1 MTRHSRELR
10 TWKYDKEYGFL
21 SFARNLSNKCGKE
34 LLDTAV
40 KAGLDAL
47 KAASKKLVHKA
58 AEVTAELIRDKITSK
73 FVKTKPVVDEN
84 SKNIEEIVIPPE
96 KKTRNISRISNK

>member
-1 MTRHSRELR
+1 M
-10 TWKYDKEYGFL
+10 

-47 KAASKKLVHKA
+47 KAASKKLAHKA
-58 AEVTAELIRDKITSK
+58 AEATAEFIGDKITYK
-73 FVKTKPVVDEN
+73 IVKTKPVVDEN
-84 SKNIEEIVIPPE
+84 SKNVEEIVIPPG
-96 KKTRNISRISNK
+96 KKTRNI

>member
-1 MTRHSRELR
+1 MTRHSRELK

-47 KAASKKLVHKA
+47 KAASKKLAHKA
-58 AEVTAELIRDKITSK
+58 AETTAEFIGDKITYK
-73 FVKTKPVVDEN
+73 FVKTKPV
-84 SKNIEEIVIPPE
+84 KF
-96 KKTRNISRISNK
+96 